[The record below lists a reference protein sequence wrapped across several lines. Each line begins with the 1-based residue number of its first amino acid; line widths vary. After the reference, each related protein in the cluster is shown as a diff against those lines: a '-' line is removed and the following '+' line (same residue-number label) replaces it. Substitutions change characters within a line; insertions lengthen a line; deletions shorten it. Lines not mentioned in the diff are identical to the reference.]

1 MELLGRHAK
10 NNGRVR
16 RKEVARF
23 RAFGA
28 VLAVLS
34 VRVCLLWC
42 YLTGVIR
49 VRAFPSSLFFLNVF
63 QGAAKKKEEGQS
75 SILTSILWLVITT
88 NYFTWKR

>member
-49 VRAFPSSLFFLNVF
+49 VRAFPSSFKKKCVSRGR
-63 QGAAKKKEEGQS
+63 QKKEEGQS
-75 SILTSILWLVITT
+75 SILTSIPWLVITT